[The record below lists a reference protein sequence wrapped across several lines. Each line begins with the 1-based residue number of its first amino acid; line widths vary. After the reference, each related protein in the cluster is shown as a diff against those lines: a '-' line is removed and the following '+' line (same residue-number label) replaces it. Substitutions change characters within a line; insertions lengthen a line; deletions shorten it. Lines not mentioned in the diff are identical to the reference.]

1 MLRLSAFS
9 LMILACIGAA
19 QAQGTQCYVRL
30 GANSAQYEGKC
41 PNSNFKWETFEN
53 HLGAFG
59 RNCQDEPWTF
69 DRAQKTYINHR
80 TKVTLPMTD
89 CAAQR

>member
-1 MLRLSAFS
+1 MFRLFVSSF
-9 LMILACIGAA
+9 MTMTCIGAA
-19 QAQGTQCYVRL
+19 QAQSTQCYVRI

-41 PNSNFKWETFEN
+41 PNSNLKWETFEN
-53 HLGAFG
+53 QSGAFG

-69 DRAQKTYINHR
+69 DRAKRSYTNNR
-80 TKVTLPMTD
+80 TKVSLPMTD

>member
-1 MLRLSAFS
+1 MLRLFISSF
-9 LMILACIGAA
+9 MMTACIATA
-19 QAQGTQCYVRL
+19 QAQSTQCYARL
-30 GANSAQYEGKC
+30 GNNSAQYEGKC
-41 PNSNFKWETFEN
+41 PNSNLNWETFEN
-53 HLGAFG
+53 QAGAFG

-69 DRAQKTYINHR
+69 DRAKRTYTNNR

>member
-1 MLRLSAFS
+1 MLRLSVSS

-19 QAQGTQCYVRL
+19 HAQGTQCYVRL
-30 GANSAQYEGKC
+30 GANSSQYEGKC
-41 PNSNFKWETFEN
+41 PNSNLKWETFEN

-59 RNCQDEPWTF
+59 RNCQDESWTF
-69 DRAQKTYINHR
+69 NRAQKSYINHR
-80 TKVTLPMTD
+80 TKASLPMTD